1 MQRGQEKEIKGFTDI
16 HAHFLYDLDDGAK
29 NQREMEAMLDAAHRE
44 GIATLYATPHTTP
57 GVQPFDGA
65 LYTQRLEEARSY
77 CRKKGYEVRLNTG
90 AEILCTPALE
100 RYARERR
107 LYTLGQSDL
116 VLIEFMP
123 DIALSSMKEA
133 IGLLERSGYKPV
145 LAHMERYQCLFH
157 GRNAWQLKRESSGL
171 YQLNAEAVIEGRG
184 PFRNLYIR
192 NWLRDGLID
201 FVASDAHDCR
211 HRPFRIAQAYQNL
224 QQSFGLQTAMR
235 LTGLS

>member
-90 AEILCTPALE
+90 AET
-100 RYARERR
+100 YAHPP
-107 LYTLGQSDL
+107 LSD
-116 VLIEFMP
+116 MQG
-123 DIALSSMKEA
+123 KTA
-133 IGLLERSGYKPV
+133 IYPRAVRSGANRVYAGYCPKQHERSDRVAG
-145 LAHMERYQCLFH
+145 
-157 GRNAWQLKRESSGL
+157 
-171 YQLNAEAVIEGRG
+171 AVGI
-184 PFRNLYIR
+184 
-192 NWLRDGLID
+192 
-201 FVASDAHDCR
+201 
-211 HRPFRIAQAYQNL
+211 
-224 QQSFGLQTAMR
+224 
-235 LTGLS
+235 